1 MIRAEVLC
9 VIYAIFALK
18 IINCT
23 SDSSKDGRLLSR
35 PATFHFPEYAY
46 KETSK
51 NVSKTVLQWSI
62 DFLNVINFYL
72 FVGNNI
78 P

>member
-9 VIYAIFALK
+9 VIFALK
-18 IINCT
+18 IIYCA
-23 SDSSKDGRLLSR
+23 SDITKDGKLLSR

-51 NVSKTVLQWSI
+51 NVSKTVVRLTI
-62 DFLNVINFYL
+62 DFSN
-72 FVGNNI
+72 
-78 P
+78 

>member
-18 IINCT
+18 IIFCA
-23 SDSSKDGRLLSR
+23 SDIPKDGKLLSR

-51 NVSKTVLQWSI
+51 NVSKTV
-62 DFLNVINFYL
+62 V
-72 FVGNNI
+72 
-78 P
+78 